1 MTLNSTLLSTERQ
14 KTLLDSGVMLAR
26 DIRQKALETGCA
38 DFTEFL
44 VGAVVAKDLLHK
56 MTALIET
63 ASGLQGLQLETGLYD
78 QLPLNQTFL
87 TYRSDVRSNHNVL
100 GDKDESFGRSTF
112 IERVILLTQDWAD
125 WNNLTN
131 IEALYLME
139 AAIATINLSLMEIG
153 VLPSREDVSEA
164 LKVPSKQPRREA
176 EGFELGKLLSRRMR
190 ARQVQQVA

>member
-1 MTLNSTLLSTERQ
+1 VTLNSTLLSTERQ
-14 KTLLDSGVMLAR
+14 QTLLVSGVLLAR

-56 MTALIET
+56 MTELIE
-63 ASGLQGLQLETGLYD
+63 ADSGLQGFPLETDLYD

-87 TYRSDVRSNHNVL
+87 TYRSDVRSNHSVL
-100 GDKDESFGRSTF
+100 GDQDESSGRYAF
-112 IERVILLTQDWAD
+112 IERVILLNQDWAD

-131 IEALYLME
+131 IEAFYLMD

-153 VLPSREDVSEA
+153 ALPSREDVSEA
-164 LKVPSKQPRREA
+164 LKVPSKQQRKEA